1 MNPSYRRLI
10 AFFVLLAVLIISA
23 SITSILPFW
32 NTNFGALEASYAVGS
47 KKGNG
52 ELSVAFC
59 VLAKDELDL
68 YEWIDYHRQ
77 LGVGKFY
84 LLDEHSDPPLSLQI
98 PNFIDS
104 GLVHYE
110 KYSYFWSNTLH
121 FLGFATK
128 NHLRVAFDEC
138 LRKHG
143 DKHDWIGFFDADEFV
158 ILKVAKDVL
167 CASSTLDI
175 LTHKFRT
182 HSYNF
187 EG

>member
-1 MNPSYRRLI
+1 MNPLSRRLI
-10 AFFVLLAVLIISA
+10 AFFVLVAFLVFSA
-23 SITSILPFW
+23 SFISILPFW
-32 NTNFGALEASYAVGS
+32 NTNFGALEASYAVDR
-47 KKGNG
+47 KNGN
-52 ELSVAFC
+52 EEQSVAFC

-77 LGVGKFY
+77 LGVSKFY

-143 DKHDWIGFFDADEFV
+143 HKHDWLGFFDADEFV
-158 ILKVAKDVL
+158 ILKVKKDVECKL
-167 CASSTLDI
+167 AT
-175 LTHKFRT
+175 
-182 HSYNF
+182 
-187 EG
+187 

>member
-10 AFFVLLAVLIISA
+10 AFFALVAVLIIST
-23 SITSILPFW
+23 SFTSILPFW
-32 NTNFGALEASYAVGS
+32 STNFGSPEASNVADS
-47 KKGNG
+47 KSQNG
-52 ELSVAFC
+52 GESVAFC

-68 YEWIDYHRQ
+68 YEWIDYHRR
-77 LGVGKFY
+77 LGVSKFY
-84 LLDEHSDPPLSLQI
+84 LLDEHSDPPLSSQI

-143 DKHDWIGFFDADEFV
+143 HKHDWIGFFDADEFV
-158 ILKVAKDVL
+158 ILKVQRRSVM
-167 CASSTLDI
+167 CTI
-175 LTHKFRT
+175 HLT
-182 HSYNF
+182 NF
-187 EG
+187 N